1 MLKSPIETFDDD
13 DLITVR
19 AICEQW
25 GEYWTNDFENCNLTP
40 KGHVLSFILP
50 KLLEVRKS
58 FYMFYK
64 MEERGESIHAELN
77 DIERKIWCIRNK
89 PDKLWKYIERFELRN
104 HLDISIVTPFKR
116 VFKNSDRT

>member
-25 GEYWTNDFENCNLTP
+25 GEDWTNDFENCNLTP
-40 KGHVLSFILP
+40 KGHVLSFVLP

-58 FYMFYK
+58 FYMLYK
-64 MEERGESIHAELN
+64 MEERGESIHGELN

-89 PDKLWKYIERFELRN
+89 PDKLWKYIERFELMN